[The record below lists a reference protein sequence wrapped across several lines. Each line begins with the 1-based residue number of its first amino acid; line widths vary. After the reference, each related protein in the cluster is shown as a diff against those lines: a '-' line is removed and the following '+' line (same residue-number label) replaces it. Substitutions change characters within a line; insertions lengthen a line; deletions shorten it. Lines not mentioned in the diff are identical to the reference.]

1 MSKEWMNIIRENVD
15 TLVNTAKRFG
25 YDTIGVVAPKGS
37 IVTQI
42 IFGKASNRDAL
53 VLLPQVTEN
62 LRESFPEN
70 EFMIVASNNLAVLT
84 STSLVY
90 ARGVVFI

>member
-15 TLVNTAKRFG
+15 ILVDTAKRFG
-25 YDTIGVVAPKGS
+25 YDTIGVVAPKDS
-37 IVTQI
+37 ILTQI
-42 IFGKASNRDAL
+42 LFGKKSNSDAE
-53 VLLPQVTEN
+53 VLLPEVTEN

-90 ARGVVFI
+90 ARGIVFI